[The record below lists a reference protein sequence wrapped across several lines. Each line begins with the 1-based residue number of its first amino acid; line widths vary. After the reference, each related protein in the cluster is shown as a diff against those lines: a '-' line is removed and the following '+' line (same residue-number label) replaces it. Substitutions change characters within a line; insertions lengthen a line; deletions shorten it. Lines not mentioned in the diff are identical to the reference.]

1 MEQIV
6 QPMASDLCWI
16 QIEDFVELF
25 NRVYVINDNTMK
37 LKEGVS
43 KRFVSK
49 WLPGDFIGGS
59 GGPPV
64 LIAARTPAP
73 VDAMKQPSTDHGRD
87 ISSSGNSDA
96 NNKEPVTAT
105 AQGGTFEDEPGRYAY
120 INDSFTNNPM
130 YPFSVNEKSTL
141 SISLFQSDKRWN
153 ESRLGEEVREV
164 SLKTFVSR
172 YCWMDGVLMLVLLL
186 IRMCLISPC

>member
-1 MEQIV
+1 M
-6 QPMASDLCWI
+6 
-16 QIEDFVELF
+16 
-25 NRVYVINDNTMK
+25 YVINDNTVK

-64 LIAARTPAP
+64 LIASRDVAAMDSGKTVGATELVGDNKVEAAKDSPANEHKSRNIP
-73 VDAMKQPSTDHGRD
+73 EVGP
-87 ISSSGNSDA
+87 
-96 NNKEPVTAT
+96 E
-105 AQGGTFEDEPGRYAY
+105 RYAY

-141 SISLFQSDKRWN
+141 SISLFQCDKRWN
-153 ESRLGEEVREV
+153 ESRLGDEIMEVP
-164 SLKTFVSR
+164 LKTFVSR
-172 YCWMDGVLMLVLLL
+172 YL
-186 IRMCLISPC
+186 

>member
-1 MEQIV
+1 V
-6 QPMASDLCWI
+6 QPIASDLCWI

-25 NRVYVINDNTMK
+25 NRVYVINDNTVK

-59 GGPPV
+59 GGPPI

-73 VDAMKQPSTDHGRD
+73 VDTMKSTDKD
-87 ISSSGNSDA
+87 ISSGDDA
-96 NNKEPVTAT
+96 DNKVK
-105 AQGGTFEDEPGRYAY
+105 GGQESEHKSNRIPAVADEPERYAY

-130 YPFSVNEKSTL
+130 YPFSVNEKATL
-141 SISLFQSDKRWN
+141 SITLFQSDKRWN
-153 ESRLGEEVREV
+153 ESRLGDEVRDV
-164 SLKTFVSR
+164 LLKTFVSR
-172 YCWMDGVLMLVLLL
+172 CVVYSC
-186 IRMCLISPC
+186 S